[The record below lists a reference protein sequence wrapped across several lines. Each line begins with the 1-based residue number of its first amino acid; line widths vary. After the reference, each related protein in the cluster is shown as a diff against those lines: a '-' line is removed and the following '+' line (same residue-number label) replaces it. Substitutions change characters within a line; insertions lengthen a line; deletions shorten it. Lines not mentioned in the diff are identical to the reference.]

1 MLAVN
6 IHKGTGLNRVKG
18 RGAPVV
24 FSSWGGGQVL
34 KEDSGYV
41 EEF

>member
-18 RGAPVV
+18 RGASLV
-24 FSSWGGGQVL
+24 FRWGGGQVL
-34 KEDSGYV
+34 EEDSRYV